1 MKKLL
6 IGLTLL
12 GASLSASAETVILN
26 NCVLK
31 QSPQTRVVEVSYEL
45 TGDTPVYI
53 TADITTNGVSIADLM
68 KVSGDITTIN
78 NLAVIEPGPTPKK
91 IYWAAK
97 LDWPG
102 NLTTEARAT
111 VTAWFTNDPP
121 ASVMSYAVVDLSDG
135 PTASWYPVR
144 YSNTPPYLGTTSKTT
159 ELWLKRIPAGTFTMG
174 SPDGEL
180 GRDDANEV
188 QHQVTLTKGFFLG
201 VFPVTQK
208 QYERVMG
215 GGPPVGITAGDTLP
229 VVSVTYDNIR
239 GAGVG
244 AQWPASNGVDTMS
257 FMGRLQEK
265 TGLTFDLPTEAQ
277 WEYACRAGT
286 TGAWNNGTTITNVA
300 ADANLALLGR
310 YTFNG
315 GNLSGGNVS
324 VVGSYQPN
332 AYGLYDMHGNVRE
345 WCLDWFAVAD
355 PLGTAVIDPKGPAT
369 SGNTTTRV
377 LRGGSWYAQA
387 ATCRSATRLNWTPTA
402 NQNNTFGFR
411 VAIQPSTGQ

>member
-53 TADITTNGVSIADLM
+53 TAEITTNGVSIADLLR
-68 KVSGDITTIN
+68 VSGDITTPQ
-78 NLAVIEPGPTPKK
+78 NLMAIEPDSNNPVKK

-121 ASVMSYAVVDLSDG
+121 ASLFSYLVVDLSGG
-135 PTASWYPVR
+135 PSASYYPVR
-144 YSNTPPYLGTTSKTT
+144 YSSTPPNLSDPACKTT
-159 ELWLKRIPAGTFTMG
+159 ELWMRRIPAGTFVMG
-174 SPDGEL
+174 SPDETALPPNGEL
-180 GRDDANEV
+180 GRNPANEV
-188 QHQVTLTKGFFLG
+188 QHPVTLTKDFYVG
-201 VFPVTQK
+201 VFQVTQK

-215 GGPPVGITAGDTLP
+215 TTSWQNALP
-229 VVSVTYDNIR
+229 VVQVTYNMIR
-239 GAGVG
+239 GTTLG
-244 AQWPASNGVDTMS
+244 ANWPANNLVDTGS
-257 FMGRLQEK
+257 FMDNLRTK

-286 TGAWNNGTTITNVA
+286 TGAWNNGTTIVNTTT
-300 ADANLALLGR
+300 DANLALLGI
-310 YTFNG
+310 YA
-315 GNLSGGNVS
+315 GNDGSSGGGATT
-324 VVGSYQPN
+324 VGLYLPN
-332 AYGLYDMHGNVRE
+332 DWGLYDMHGNVME
-345 WCLDWFAVAD
+345 WCLDWYTD
-355 PLGTAVIDPKGPAT
+355 NLGTTLAIDPKGHD
-369 SGNTTTRV
+369 SGPNRV
-377 LRGGSWYAQA
+377 VRGGSVFANA
-387 ATCRSATRLNWTPTA
+387 EGCRSAVRASRVPSNVSVGI
-402 NQNNTFGFR
+402 GFR
-411 VAIQPSTGQ
+411 AAIQPAQ